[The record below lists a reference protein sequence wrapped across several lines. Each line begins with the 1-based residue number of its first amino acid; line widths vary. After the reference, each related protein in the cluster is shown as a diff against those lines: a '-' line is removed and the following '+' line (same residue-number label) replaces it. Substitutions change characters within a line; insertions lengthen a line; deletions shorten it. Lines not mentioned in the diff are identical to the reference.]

1 MFNFYCMFFI
11 VSELCIQHVLL
22 QYWINDLI
30 WFDLQRCLL
39 VRWVLATSK
48 ISSATSAAR
57 LLRLLLL
64 VVPVPLQQKSPR
76 RKRKRK
82 KSRKRRR
89 ILKMRTWVLVSL
101 GYTAVIGSVAA
112 ALVLVL
118 VWLINYTRYTHLTAL
133 CSGLPGWADTRKV
146 KPN

>member
-1 MFNFYCMFFI
+1 
-11 VSELCIQHVLL
+11 
-22 QYWINDLI
+22 
-30 WFDLQRCLL
+30 
-39 VRWVLATSK
+39 
-48 ISSATSAAR
+48 
-57 LLRLLLL
+57 

-82 KSRKRRR
+82 KSRKRRQ

-118 VWLINYTRYTHLTAL
+118 V
-133 CSGLPGWADTRKV
+133 
-146 KPN
+146 